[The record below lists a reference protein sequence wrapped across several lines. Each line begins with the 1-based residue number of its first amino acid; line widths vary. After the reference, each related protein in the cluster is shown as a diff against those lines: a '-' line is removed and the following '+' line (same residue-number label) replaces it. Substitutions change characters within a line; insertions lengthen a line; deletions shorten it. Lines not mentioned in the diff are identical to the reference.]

1 MKLGH
6 LMLAASLPL
15 STLFACGGKKED
27 PPPPPSSSEGKEE
40 TCAEFCSALST
51 CEGID
56 ETDCESNCTEAESTS
71 RGGQEVLTSCFD
83 EDVCDA
89 SELEGLA
96 ALACVTDGL
105 GDLELSSA
113 AQTYCDESV
122 DAINACLG
130 MEPAE
135 NPFGSCEDT
144 IALASDELLEGLNEC
159 AKEDCDSVETCVFLE
174 AFQVLPL
181 DELSELEEGEDPSP
195 ALVAEILAL
204 GVVFGQLGLGDD
216 SGFGGILEDPMP
228 GGMGGSAN

>member
-6 LMLAASLPL
+6 LMLAATLPL
-15 STLFACGGKKED
+15 STLFACGGKEED
-27 PPPPPSSSEGKEE
+27 PPPPPSSAEGKED
-40 TCAEFCSALST
+40 TCAEFCTALST
-51 CEGID
+51 CEGFD
-56 ETDCESNCTEAESTS
+56 DTDCESNCADAQSTS

-83 EDVCDA
+83 ADVCDA

-113 AQTYCDESV
+113 AEKYCNDSV

-144 IALASDELLEGLNEC
+144 IALASDELLEGLNDC
-159 AKEDCDSVETCVFLE
+159 AEEDCENVETCVFLQ
-174 AFQVLPL
+174 AVLALPVDVL
-181 DELSELEEGEDPSP
+181 SGLEEGDELSP
-195 ALVAEILAL
+195 ALLSQILAI
-204 GVVFGQLGLGDD
+204 GVVFGQLGLGEGDV
-216 SGFGGILEDPMP
+216 GGILGDPM
-228 GGMGGSAN
+228 GMGGGAN